1 MNDVVALSHS
11 MQANYQL
18 AIVRP
23 RSVSDM
29 DEVVQ
34 ALRGNKAV
42 IINLEQLE
50 NREAQRISDFV
61 AGSTYAISGSQSK
74 LGEGVFLFTPSNF
87 KIQDRGRTEASIAF
101 S

>member
-11 MQANYQL
+11 MQSNYQL

-29 DEVVQ
+29 DVVVQ
-34 ALRGNKAV
+34 ALRGNQAV
-42 IINLEQLE
+42 IINLEQLDT
-50 NREAQRISDFV
+50 REAQRISDFV

-74 LGEGVFLFTPSNF
+74 LGKGVFLFTPSNF
-87 KIQDRGRTEASIAF
+87 KIEDRGQTEASIAF

>member
-11 MQANYQL
+11 MQSNYQL

-42 IINLEQLE
+42 IINLEKLE

-87 KIQDRGRTEASIAF
+87 KIQDRGRTEATIAF